1 MISKK
6 DVVAKAASSVGVTQ
20 KDCLAIVDA
29 FIDAVI
35 EAVATKDD
43 VNLGDLGKIKIVD
56 TKPTAERKMTSG
68 LTGKE
73 VVIAAKP
80 AGQKATFKLSSKV
93 KDAVSGK

>member
-6 DVVAKAASSVGVTQ
+6 DVVAKAASAVGVTQ

-29 FIDAVI
+29 FIEAVI

-56 TKPTAERKMTSG
+56 TKPTAETKKCTKQIEYKCCCMDAFG
-68 LTGKE
+68 
-73 VVIAAKP
+73 VVS
-80 AGQKATFKLSSKV
+80 LR
-93 KDAVSGK
+93 